1 PADREMAYRIYCDF
15 DGTIATSDVTDVLL
29 EAFAAPGWRDIEAQ
43 WQAGL
48 IGSAV
53 CMARQVALLHC
64 SRPALDHL
72 LDAVDIDPGFVDFVA
87 FCRDHDI
94 EPIIVSDGLDYAIR
108 RILSRVGL
116 GDLPVIANRLMF
128 LAEDR
133 HAMLSPY
140 ASSACHSA
148 AGTCKCEAV
157 RSAGTAEAHTTIL
170 IGDGRSDYCAAGVVD
185 LVFAKAGLREHCQ
198 ANGIV
203 HLPYADF
210 AEVTR
215 LLAERL
221 PNLGA
226 AGLADLPTHAPSGAF
241 LGQEKQAALLEAG
254 IPGRVL
260 P

>member
-1 PADREMAYRIYCDF
+1 MQNQ
-15 DGTIATSDVTDVLL
+15 TSPLVLSFNASDPVGAVGL
-29 EAFAAPGWRDIEAQ
+29 QSDLASFAAMGCH
-43 WQAGL
+43 GL
-48 IGSAV
+48 TV
-53 CMARQVALLHC
+53 
-64 SRPALDHL
+64 
-72 LDAVDIDPGFVDFVA
+72 
-87 FCRDHDI
+87 
-94 EPIIVSDGLDYAIR
+94 
-108 RILSRVGL
+108 
-116 GDLPVIANRLMF
+116 
-128 LAEDR
+128 
-133 HAMLSPY
+133 
-140 ASSACHSA
+140 
-148 AGTCKCEAV
+148 T
-157 RSAGTAEAHTTIL
+157 TAIL

>member
-1 PADREMAYRIYCDF
+1 MRSRAFGRHRGGAHHHPDRRRTF
-15 DGTIATSDVTDVLL
+15 RLL
-29 EAFAAPGWRDIEAQ
+29 R
-43 WQAGL
+43 
-48 IGSAV
+48 
-53 CMARQVALLHC
+53 
-64 SRPALDHL
+64 
-72 LDAVDIDPGFVDFVA
+72 
-87 FCRDHDI
+87 
-94 EPIIVSDGLDYAIR
+94 
-108 RILSRVGL
+108 
-116 GDLPVIANRLMF
+116 
-128 LAEDR
+128 
-133 HAMLSPY
+133 
-140 ASSACHSA
+140 
-148 AGTCKCEAV
+148 
-157 RSAGTAEAHTTIL
+157 
-170 IGDGRSDYCAAGVVD
+170 GRVVD